1 MSRAGALSEPG
12 LVELVELVERDGQAL
27 LDCAELSESELSIVL
42 CSDDHIRELNA
53 RWRGHDAPTDVL
65 SFPMDDERVLGDVVV
80 SLHTC
85 RRQAAERQHEVLD
98 ELRVLLVHGLLHLLG
113 YDHETGAEG
122 LAEMAAAERRLLG
135 RLQWKGAGLIS
146 AVR

>member
-1 MSRAGALSEPG
+1 MERGLFLVAEIGERAA
-12 LVELVELVERDGQAL
+12 
-27 LDCAELSESELSIVL
+27 
-42 CSDDHIRELNA
+42 
-53 RWRGHDAPTDVL
+53 
-65 SFPMDDERVLGDVVV
+65 VLGLLRV
-80 SLHTC
+80 
-85 RRQAAERQHEVLD
+85 AAERQHEVLD
-98 ELRVLLVHGLLHLLG
+98 ELLVLLVHGLLHLLG